1 MKMCPSEHDPKL
13 LLPDGDAIIRV
24 IVTQQNIEL
33 PKEEVN
39 RNVFRVD
46 REGRIKWRVA
56 YHEIDATYGNDG
68 FVGVRLGPA
77 GEILGTTFTGFTF
90 EIGLEDGSLKK
101 KGWTK

>member
-1 MKMCPSEHDPKL
+1 MTISPSETNPKL
-13 LLPDGDAIIRV
+13 LLPDGDAIVRV
-24 IVTQQNIEL
+24 PITQQNIDL

-56 YHEIDATYGNDG
+56 YYEKDATYGNDG
-68 FVGVRLGPA
+68 FVEVRLGPS
-77 GEILGTTFTGFTF
+77 GELLGTTFTGFEF
-90 EIGLEDGSLKK
+90 EIGMADGRLKK